1 MRTMKLMPLITSLLL
16 GLLSVVPVH
25 GQDEPDKIGTVNMQ
39 QLLAEYYKMAET
51 IELFK
56 CYKEEVIEQNK
67 EKMKTIENLVDQTRE
82 LQAEA
87 EKSELSREK
96 REELFGKLVSQQREA
111 EALQNARMAWL
122 ERKNAAFREKEVIE
136 LGKLREEIVEI
147 VREEGEKRGFDFIF
161 DRSGAS
167 GANVLILTYA
177 KDATDLTAAM
187 IERINRDAP
196 EKAEEGKDGEDQGP
210 DGE

>member
-1 MRTMKLMPLITSLLL
+1 MKPILLITSLLL
-16 GLLSVVPVH
+16 GLFSLVPVH
-25 GQDEPDKIGTVNMQ
+25 GQDEADKIGTVNMQ

-56 CYKEEVIEQNK
+56 GYKEEVIEQNK
-67 EKMKTIENLVDQTRE
+67 EKTKAIETLVDQTRE

-122 ERKNAAFREKEVIE
+122 ERKNAAFREKEAIE

-167 GANVLILTYA
+167 GANVLILAYA

-196 EKAEEGKDGEDQGP
+196 EKSEGEKGDEDQSSG
-210 DGE
+210 GE

>member
-1 MRTMKLMPLITSLLL
+1 MKPMPLITSLLL
-16 GLLSVVPVH
+16 GLFSLAPVH

-56 CYKEEVIEQNK
+56 GYKEEVIEQNK
-67 EKMKTIENLVDQTRE
+67 EKMKAIETLVDQTRE

-122 ERKNAAFREKEVIE
+122 ERKNAAFREKEAIE

-147 VREEGEKRGFDFIF
+147 VREEGENRGFDFIF

-167 GANVLILTYA
+167 GANVLILAYA

-187 IERINRDAP
+187 IERINQDAP
-196 EKAEEGKDGEDQGP
+196 EKAEGEKDSGDQSSDGE
-210 DGE
+210 

>member
-1 MRTMKLMPLITSLLL
+1 MKPMPLITSLLL
-16 GLLSVVPVH
+16 GLFSLVPVH

-56 CYKEEVIEQNK
+56 GYKEEVIEQNK
-67 EKMKTIENLVDQTRE
+67 EKMKAIETLVDQTRE

-122 ERKNAAFREKEVIE
+122 ERKNAAFREKEAIE

-147 VREEGEKRGFDFIF
+147 VREEGENRGFDFIF

-167 GANVLILTYA
+167 GANVLILAYA

-187 IERINRDAP
+187 IERINQDAP
-196 EKAEEGKDGEDQGP
+196 EKAEGEKDSGDQSSDGE
-210 DGE
+210 